1 MSNKTK
7 PPVII
12 SKKTTEEMADRR
24 LKALQSTEYK
34 NAKLEPAEVD
44 YWLSMLEVF
53 DRLTRPN
60 VPLEEVNIEGAG
72 RPFRYTPLQ
81 MYETIFSY
89 FQISLE
95 QGRDLTMGSLA
106 MFCDMSKSSFADFV
120 NNKNLRPEYQFIKKC
135 VGFVENYIE
144 YTGQKKNNPAFQIF
158 WLKNHGWKDKFEVE
172 ATSTLGALTEE
183 ERAEAQKRI
192 QMISETNVIPTPR

>member
-1 MSNKTK
+1 M
-7 PPVII
+7 
-12 SKKTTEEMADRR
+12 
-24 LKALQSTEYK
+24 KALRSTEYK

-53 DRLTRPN
+53 DRFTRPT
-60 VPLEEVNIEGAG
+60 VPEGKVKLEHAG
-72 RPFRYTPLQ
+72 QPYRFTPSQ
-81 MYETIFSY
+81 MYEAIFNY

-106 MFCDMSKSSFADFV
+106 MFCDMSHSNFTTFV
-120 NNKNLRPEYQFIKKC
+120 NDKDLRPEYKFIRKC
-135 VGFVENYIE
+135 VEFVKNYIE

-158 WLKNHGWKDKFEVE
+158 WLKNHGWKDKYELE
-172 ATSTLGALTEE
+172 ATSTMGALTEE

-192 QMISETNVIPTPR
+192 QMISEVKTK

>member
-1 MSNKTK
+1 M
-7 PPVII
+7 
-12 SKKTTEEMADRR
+12 TTEMSERR
-24 LKALQSTEYK
+24 MKALRSTEYK

-53 DRLTRPN
+53 DRFTRPT
-60 VPLEEVNIEGAG
+60 VPEGKVKLEHAG
-72 RPFRYTPLQ
+72 QPYRFTPSQ
-81 MYETIFSY
+81 MYEAIFNY

-106 MFCDMSKSSFADFV
+106 MFCDMSHSNFTTFV
-120 NNKNLRPEYQFIKKC
+120 NDKDLRPEYKFIRKC
-135 VGFVENYIE
+135 VEFVKNYIE

-158 WLKNHGWKDKFEVE
+158 WLKNHGWKDKYELE
-172 ATSTLGALTEE
+172 ATSTMGALTEE

-192 QMISETNVIPTPR
+192 QMISEVKTK